1 MSTAQDF
8 LIKHRMNP
16 ERVVPAVEA
25 EKMAQAMRLGLKGE
39 ASSLPM
45 IPTYLSSAGAVPSGE
60 CAAVIDAGGTN
71 FRSALVR
78 FEGESYRLERLH
90 RCKMPGTE
98 KPCTWEAFI
107 SFVADQVQPLLSET
121 RLIGF
126 CFSYNAEITP
136 DIDGRVKTIDKEV
149 VITGCEGQLVGAS
162 LKAEL
167 ERRGI
172 QNVIIVVLNDTISA
186 LIGGAL
192 GVSKGTF
199 GAQVGQ
205 ISGTG
210 TNTCAAIPK
219 FMLEKLG
226 LKGDEP
232 MLVNLES
239 GMYDGIDS
247 GDFDLMLDRASANPG
262 QKLFEKKTAGVYLG
276 QLCRL
281 MLLAACDEGL
291 LSQDSCD
298 KIRNLTGH
306 IDSAVIDG
314 WAYGENLDEVSC
326 NEADAAFVREVSLA
340 MFQRSARCMC
350 VNLLAIGLLLG
361 AGLDE
366 DRPILVCAE
375 GSLVQRSH
383 YYRPALEALL
393 QSEGTEKLGMHF
405 EFRVGSET
413 TLPGA
418 AAAVILNHK

>member
-1 MSTAQDF
+1 
-8 LIKHRMNP
+8 MNP
-16 ERVVPAVEA
+16 ERIVPTVEA
-25 EKMAQAMRLGLKGE
+25 EKMAQDMLRGLKGQP
-39 ASSLPM
+39 SSLPM
-45 IPTYLSSAGAVPSGE
+45 IPTYLSNEGTVPKGE

-78 FEGESYRLERLH
+78 FEDKGYKLEKLR
-90 RCKMPGTE
+90 RCRMPGTE
-98 KPCTWEAFI
+98 KPCTWEDFI
-107 SFVADQVQPLLSET
+107 SFVADQIEPLLSET

-136 DIDGRVKTIDKEV
+136 DIDGKVKTIDKEV

-167 ERRGI
+167 RRRGI

-192 GVSKGTF
+192 GGSEGTFGGSKGTYS
-199 GAQVGQ
+199 GQVGQ

-226 LKGDEP
+226 LSGDES

-239 GMYDGIDS
+239 GMYDGIES
-247 GDFDLMLDRASANPG
+247 GDFDLMLDSLSANPG

-291 LSQDSCD
+291 LSQGSCD

-314 WAYGENLDEVSC
+314 WAKGENLDEVSF
-326 NEADAAFVREVSLA
+326 NGADAAFVREVSLA

-375 GSLVQRSH
+375 GSLVQRSR